1 MSEDDSRGEEVKKG
15 EEEEED
21 TDSGEKTEK
30 EEPAKEG
37 EEAQE
42 EEEKSDEPQ
51 PPKKRGRKT
60 GSGASPA
67 KKAKKEKEKGAEGAT
82 KKKRKPVK
90 KHPKT
95 MDMVVEAIDRLGE
108 KRGSSVQAI
117 KAYIV
122 QNFKT
127 VRMDMIKS
135 MLRRSLTMGLQQGIV
150 ARPKAQA
157 DTQVMNGRYLLGKA
171 AKMEDEDEVMPQ
183 QSKRAQEAKKSAKKL
198 KKKAG
203 RKPKKSPK
211 KPVARKVSQA
221 KAKRPIKKAR
231 RGRK

>member
-1 MSEDDSRGEEVKKG
+1 MSEDDSRGVEEVTVK
-15 EEEEED
+15 EEEVD

-30 EEPAKEG
+30 EEEPVKD

-42 EEEKSDEPQ
+42 EDKSEEPQ
-51 PPKKRGRKT
+51 PPKKRGRKP

-67 KKAKKEKEKGAEGAT
+67 KKVKKEKEKGAEGGT
-82 KKKRKPVK
+82 KRKRKPVK

-95 MDMVVEAIDRLGE
+95 MDMIVEAIDRLGE

-117 KAYIV
+117 KAYIA

-157 DTQVMNGRYLLGKA
+157 DTQVMSGRYLLGKA

-203 RKPKKSPK
+203 SKPKKSPK

>member
-1 MSEDDSRGEEVKKG
+1 MKEK
-15 EEEEED
+15 EED
-21 TDSGEKTEK
+21 TDSGDKTEK
-30 EEPAKEG
+30 EEEEAAKE
-37 EEAQE
+37 EEGQE
-42 EEEKSDEPQ
+42 EEEKPEEPQ
-51 PPKKRGRKT
+51 PPKKRGRKP

-67 KKAKKEKEKGAEGAT
+67 KKAKKEKEKGAEGGT
-82 KKKRKPVK
+82 RKKRKAVK

-108 KRGSSVQAI
+108 KKGSSVQAI
-117 KAYIV
+117 KAYIA

-157 DTQVMNGRYLLGKA
+157 DTQVMSGRYLLGKA

-183 QSKRAQEAKKSAKKL
+183 QSKRAQEAKRSAKKL
-198 KKKAG
+198 KKKPG

-211 KPVARKVSQA
+211 KPVARKVYQA

-231 RGRK
+231 GRGRK